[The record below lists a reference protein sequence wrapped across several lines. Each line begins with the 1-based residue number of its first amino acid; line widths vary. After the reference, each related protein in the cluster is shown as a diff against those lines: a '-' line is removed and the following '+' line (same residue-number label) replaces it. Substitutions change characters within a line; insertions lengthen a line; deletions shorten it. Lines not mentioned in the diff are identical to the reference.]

1 MNIVVFGSGPM
12 PCEPCFPVLAP
23 GARTWQIV
31 QTVACALS
39 TEAGPHRIAVYALEP
54 TPRERAGPVAGSI
67 SATNGDFPGEIS
79 YVPCS
84 YDDFVALAGAKPP
97 ERFSIPDKVDAVVG
111 CASIQPCATAAEF
124 AASRSVPVWIDLFG
138 DPIAE
143 IQSKAELHP
152 DQQEEN
158 DRLYLHVWRLLLKA
172 LHHGDAFSALSERQ
186 REAVI
191 GQLGPAGRLGR
202 RTRGEHLV
210 STIPFAL
217 FPGDF
222 PPVVSD
228 EPSEEGG
235 TFTVMWCGSFNT
247 WMDVDA
253 LVEGVTGALRQEP
266 RLRLLV
272 VGGRIPNYNEES
284 FDRFVEGIRT
294 SGVEGAVE
302 FLDWCSLEETR
313 RLYARCDAGLSI
325 DRFTYEALL
334 GSRTRIVNFLA
345 AGRPVLSTVIT
356 ELTEELAR
364 EGYVLPF
371 RAGDGADL
379 ARALVEAARM
389 GRSGARELGAR
400 GRRYVEER
408 FAGGRA
414 GRPLADWIRAPRFA
428 RDKDPEG
435 RHFDDNPLIGFWKR
449 VGV

>member
-1 MNIVVFGSGPM
+1 M
-12 PCEPCFPVLAP
+12 PCEPQFPVLAP
-23 GARTWQIV
+23 GARTWQV
-31 QTVACALS
+31 LQTVAHALAAES
-39 TEAGPHRIAVYALEP
+39 GPHRIMVFALEP
-54 TPRERAGPVAGSI
+54 SPRENAGPIAVSLAVAG
-67 SATNGDFPGEIS
+67 DPFPGEIS

-84 YDDFVALAGAKPP
+84 YDDFVALSGREAP

-124 AASRSVPVWIDLFG
+124 AAARRVPVWIDLFG

-143 IQSKAELHP
+143 IQSKAELYP
-152 DQQEEN
+152 DQREEN
-158 DRLYLHVWRLLLKA
+158 DQLYLHVWRLLLKA

-222 PPVVSD
+222 PPEVSD
-228 EPSEEGG
+228 ALIDDSE

-253 LVEGVTGALRQEP
+253 LVEGVASALKQEQ

-284 FDRFVEGIRT
+284 FGRFVEGIR
-294 SGVEGAVE
+294 SAGVDGAVE
-302 FLDWCSLEETR
+302 LLDWCSLEETR
-313 RLYARCDAGLSI
+313 RLYVRCDAGLSI

-334 GSRTRIVNFLA
+334 GSRTRIMNFLA

-371 RAGDGADL
+371 RPGDGADL
-379 ARALVEAARM
+379 ARALVEAALM

-400 GRRYVEER
+400 GRRFVEER
-408 FAGGRA
+408 FAGARA
-414 GRPLADWIRAPRFA
+414 GCPLADWIRAPRFA
-428 RDKDPEG
+428 RDKNTEG
-435 RHFDDNPLIGFWKR
+435 RHFDDNPLIGFWQR
-449 VGV
+449 AGVL